1 MPGEQQPG
9 CGEAGRLAAERRASF
24 SLCLPVGILQPPV
37 PQSLTGVCAEPQPRS
52 SPPCRAAGLSHRA
65 VLGFRCTLHIALG
78 SRLFCLGLKQ
88 KWHKVSFISVI
99 SLMRWEKRKLASS
112 KEEMLML
119 FHNFYN
125 DI

>member
-52 SPPCRAAGLSHRA
+52 SPPCRAAGLLTELCLASGAH
-65 VLGFRCTLHIALG
+65 CTLHWGVGCFVLG
-78 SRLFCLGLKQ
+78 
-88 KWHKVSFISVI
+88 
-99 SLMRWEKRKLASS
+99 
-112 KEEMLML
+112 
-119 FHNFYN
+119 
-125 DI
+125 